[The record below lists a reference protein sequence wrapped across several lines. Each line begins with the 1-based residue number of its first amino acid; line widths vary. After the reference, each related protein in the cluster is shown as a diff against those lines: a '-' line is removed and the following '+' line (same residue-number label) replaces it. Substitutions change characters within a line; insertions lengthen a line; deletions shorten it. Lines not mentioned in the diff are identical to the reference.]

1 MLTNKFT
8 TDRLRYTLEEPTSYT
23 DLFVLC
29 GEFNTVMMSNS
40 IDIIE
45 QKLEQL
51 HASRTAISKTKLLC
65 VEIIQNIIRHQKKHT
80 LMRPYFLISMTE
92 EGLRMKSG
100 NSVSAKDFDLLQK
113 SLSSYETLTREALK
127 EIYVRKLAEGELT
140 PEGGAGLGILTI
152 FIRSD
157 KQTQFELHKV
167 SENEYHFCIEVDLKN
182 AC

>member
-1 MLTNKFT
+1 MISNKFSS
-8 TDRLRYTLEEPTSYT
+8 DRLRETLEEPASYT

-29 GEFNTVMMSNS
+29 GEFNTLMMSNS

-51 HASRTAISKTKLLC
+51 HAPRTTISKTKLLS
-65 VEIIQNIIRHQKKHT
+65 VEIIQNIIRHQKKHAQ
-80 LMRPYFLISMTE
+80 MRPYFLVSMTE

-100 NSVSAKDFDLLQK
+100 NSVSAADFDLLQQ
-113 SLSSYETLTREALK
+113 SLSDYENLTREALK
-127 EIYVRKLAEGELT
+127 EIYVRKLGEGKLT

-157 KQTQFELHKV
+157 KHTQYDLHKV
-167 SENEYHFCIEVDLKN
+167 SDNEYHFCIEVDLKH
-182 AC
+182 AS